1 MMARFLCGMDNHF
14 GLPNKQEIIF
24 SSLFSMGQ
32 VFCISKSAFSSVHWI
47 SSTEICKAFKN
58 IAVRKYKSSL
68 SSWPTHQSP
77 PAFAPWLL
85 PKLCAAELA
94 LRCLSDAGSEY
105 ILLTD
110 KVSPA
115 TAVSR
120 EEGTVF
126 EVSTGLADWWLTLC
140 WQPVRGRR
148 GTILPE
154 PRSAESLLIHSHPV
168 FNSSSEL
175 PQAADNKIHFFFAV
189 YLKESCALLWTI
201 FLAAI
206 PYFPNLRNIVT
217 TLSILNPV
225 VWTRA
230 AVTTFKT

>member
-140 WQPVRGRR
+140 WQPEKV
-148 GTILPE
+148 
-154 PRSAESLLIHSHPV
+154 S
-168 FNSSSEL
+168 
-175 PQAADNKIHFFFAV
+175 
-189 YLKESCALLWTI
+189 
-201 FLAAI
+201 
-206 PYFPNLRNIVT
+206 
-217 TLSILNPV
+217 
-225 VWTRA
+225 
-230 AVTTFKT
+230 